1 MAGSTVAGTDAA
13 AGAVEALFAFAAAH
27 RRLFVLT
34 GAGTSTASGIPGYR
48 DADGRWT
55 RAAPVMFQ
63 DFVRS
68 EASRKRYWRRSL
80 AGWPL
85 IARARPNAAHRA
97 LARIEA
103 MQRVTRIATQN
114 VDGLHERAGSATIA
128 LHGKI
133 DAVVCLDCAMR
144 FSRSDIQRDL
154 EAANPGFR
162 DEGARASPD
171 GDADVSDA
179 RDAGFVVP
187 ACAKC
192 GGLLKP
198 DVVFFGEG
206 VPKPRVTDAREALER
221 ADAMLVVGSSLTVYS
236 GYRLCEWAVALSKPI
251 AAINIGRT
259 RADPLL
265 ALKASEPCG
274 PLLTALTARL
284 AALEAR
290 P

>member
-1 MAGSTVAGTDAA
+1 LAGSTVAGTDAA
-13 AGAVEALFAFAAAH
+13 AGAIDALLAFASAH
-27 RRLFVLT
+27 PRLFVLT

-48 DADGRWT
+48 DADGQWT

-68 EASRKRYWRRSL
+68 EASRRRYWRRSL

-97 LARIEA
+97 LARIES

-114 VDGLHERAGSATIA
+114 VDGLHERAGSATTIA

-133 DAVVCLDCAMR
+133 DAVVCLDCATR
-144 FSRSDIQRDL
+144 FSRSDIQREL

-162 DEGARASPD
+162 ETSVASAAPD
-171 GDADVSDA
+171 GDADASDE
-179 RDAGFVVP
+179 RDTGFVVP

-192 GGLLKP
+192 GGVLKP

-206 VPKPRVTDAREALER
+206 VPQPRVTDAREALER

-236 GYRLCEWAVALSKPI
+236 GYRFCEWAVALHKPI

-265 ALKASEPCG
+265 ALKAGERCG
-274 PLLTALTARL
+274 PLLRALAQRL
-284 AALEAR
+284 AAS
-290 P
+290 

>member
-1 MAGSTVAGTDAA
+1 MAASTVAGTDASSRA
-13 AGAVEALFAFAAAH
+13 IDALLAFATAH
-27 RRLFVLT
+27 PRLFVLT

-48 DADGRWT
+48 DDDGRWT

-68 EASRKRYWRRSL
+68 EASRRRYWRRSL

-97 LARIEA
+97 LARLES
-103 MQRVTRIATQN
+103 MRRVTRIATQN
-114 VDGLHERAGSATIA
+114 VDGLHERAGSPTTIA
-128 LHGKI
+128 LHGAI
-133 DAVVCLDCAMR
+133 DAVVCLECAAR
-144 FSRSDIQRDL
+144 FAREDIQREL

-162 DEGARASPD
+162 DAGANAAPD
-171 GDADVSDA
+171 GDADVSDE
-179 RDAGFVVP
+179 RDAAFVVP
-187 ACAKC
+187 ACGEC
-192 GGLLKP
+192 GGVLKP

-221 ADAMLVVGSSLTVYS
+221 ADAMLVVGSSLAVYS
-236 GYRLCEWAVALSKPI
+236 GFRFCEWAAALQKPI

-265 ALKASEPCG
+265 ALKASEPCA
-274 PLLTALTARL
+274 PLLGALAQRL
-284 AALEAR
+284 AAA
-290 P
+290 

>member
-1 MAGSTVAGTDAA
+1 LAGSTVAGTDAA
-13 AGAVEALFAFAAAH
+13 AGAIDALLAFASAH
-27 RRLFVLT
+27 PRLFVLT

-48 DADGRWT
+48 DADGHWT

-63 DFVRS
+63 DFVQS
-68 EASRKRYWRRSL
+68 AASRKRYWRRSL

-133 DAVVCLDCAMR
+133 DAVVCLDCATR
-144 FSRSDIQRDL
+144 FSRADVQRDL
-154 EAANPGFR
+154 EAANPDFR
-162 DEGARASPD
+162 DESTRPSPD
-171 GDADVSDA
+171 GDADVSDS
-179 RDAGFVVP
+179 RDSGFVVP

-206 VPKPRVTDAREALER
+206 VPKPRVTAAREALER

-236 GYRLCEWAVALSKPI
+236 GYRFCEWAAALSKPI

-265 ALKASEPCG
+265 ALKAGARCG
-274 PLLTALTARL
+274 PLLTALAQRL
-284 AALEAR
+284 AAT
-290 P
+290 